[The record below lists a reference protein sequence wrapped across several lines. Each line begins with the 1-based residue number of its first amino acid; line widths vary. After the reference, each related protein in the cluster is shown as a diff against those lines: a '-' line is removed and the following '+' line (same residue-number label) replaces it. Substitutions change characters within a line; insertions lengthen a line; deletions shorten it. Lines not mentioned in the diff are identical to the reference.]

1 MPKDKKVT
9 EYIEWT
15 TIPYRTIRFWVVVVL
30 LCLIG
35 TGIFLINKY
44 GLPVGGGTE
53 DDPPE
58 TLEKRGAKFMSTDGD
73 VRVRKMNSIEWVPA
87 DKNVTLYPGDLIKTS
102 SNSSCQVVFFD
113 GTVYEVKPSS
123 LVSILESYENPSTMS
138 RSVNVELATGSL
150 DLSTSQKN
158 VPDSKTTVETPN
170 TVTDVAEQSRLS
182 TTFDEKLHDTGIKVS
197 QGRAQVTDKGSR
209 QSVVAS
215 ANEEVQVK
223 DGGLK
228 KISLPPAPTLLA
240 PRTNETF
247 ATSEPKRQ
255 SIRLEWSAANPRYS
269 YRVSISTHAKF
280 YQKIFEQ
287 VVENRNH
294 IVISGLDWGLY
305 YWRVVAIDENN
316 IEGYP
321 STANMFALRRG
332 KVNPSESIRLELK
345 EIIVM
350 GNILEV
356 IGKTDPDNFL
366 TINNRVVILSKDGS
380 FKHFTEPFAGAR
392 VATLNIVIKDYSGAV
407 RQIVKKI
414 PLD

>member
-15 TIPYRTIRFWVVVVL
+15 TIPYRTIRFWVVVIL
-30 LCLIG
+30 LGLIG
-35 TGIFLINKY
+35 TGIFLVSKY

-53 DDPPE
+53 DNPPE

-87 DKNVTLYPGDLIKTS
+87 DKSVTLYPGDLIKTS

-123 LVSILESYENPSTMS
+123 LVSILESYENPSTMG
-138 RSVNVELATGSL
+138 RQVNVELAEGSV
-150 DLSTSQKN
+150 DMSTSQKN
-158 VPDSKTTVETPN
+158 VPESQMKVETSN
-170 TVTDVAEQSRLS
+170 TVTNVDEHTRVSAAY
-182 TTFDEKLHDTGIKVS
+182 DEKLHDTGIKVA
-197 QGRAQVTDKGSR
+197 QGRARITDKSSR
-209 QSVVAS
+209 QSVVAGS
-215 ANEEVQVK
+215 NEQVQIK
-223 DGGLK
+223 DGGMTKL
-228 KISLPPAPTLLA
+228 SLPPAPALLA

-247 ATSEPKRQ
+247 ATNEPKKQ
-255 SIRLEWSAANPRYS
+255 SIRLEWAVTNPRCS
-269 YRVSISTHAKF
+269 YRVSISTHPKF

-287 VVENRNH
+287 VVEKRGH
-294 IVISGLDWGLY
+294 LVISGLDWGRY

-345 EIIVM
+345 EIIIM

-356 IGKTDPDNFL
+356 IGKTDPDNYL
-366 TINNRVVILSKDGS
+366 TINDKVVSLSKDGS
-380 FKHFTEPFAGAR
+380 FKHFTEPFAGGN
-392 VATLNIVIKDYSGAV
+392 VATLNIVVKDYSGAV
-407 RQIVKKI
+407 KQVVKKI